1 MGVALTIFVHLS
13 TRGPGPEARV
23 KLEAVRRRLL
33 LVTQNSNGIFMAN
46 TNDWLN
52 FEHLADDK
60 LREGLKPPSMYKVI
74 LNNDDYT
81 PMEFV
86 IDVLQKFFSYDIE
99 RATQLMLRVHYQ
111 GKAICGVFTA
121 EVAET
126 KVAMVNQYAKENEHP
141 LLCTLEKA

>member
-1 MGVALTIFVHLS
+1 MG
-13 TRGPGPEARV
+13 
-23 KLEAVRRRLL
+23 K
-33 LVTQNSNGIFMAN
+33 

-52 FEHLADDK
+52 FDQLLDDK
-60 LREGLKPPSMYKVI
+60 VREELKPPSMYKVV
-74 LNNDDYT
+74 LHNDDYT

-99 RATQLMLRVHYQ
+99 RATQLMLTVHYE

-126 KVAMVNQYAKENEHP
+126 KAVHVNKYARENEHP

>member
-1 MGVALTIFVHLS
+1 MGNAKELWD
-13 TRGPGPEARV
+13 
-23 KLEAVRRRLL
+23 LEQTVEKKQSDAV
-33 LVTQNSNGIFMAN
+33 
-46 TNDWLN
+46 
-52 FEHLADDK
+52 
-60 LREGLKPPSMYKVI
+60 KPPSMYKVI

-99 RATQLMLRVHYQ
+99 RATQLMLAVHHQ
-111 GKAICGVFTA
+111 GKAVCGVFTA

-126 KVAMVNQYAKENEHP
+126 KVAFVNRYARENEHP

>member
-1 MGVALTIFVHLS
+1 
-13 TRGPGPEARV
+13 
-23 KLEAVRRRLL
+23 
-33 LVTQNSNGIFMAN
+33 MAN
-46 TNDWLN
+46 TNDWIN
-52 FEHLADDK
+52 FEHLAEDK
-60 LREGLKPPSMYKVI
+60 VREGLKPPSMYKVI

-99 RATQLMLRVHYQ
+99 RATQLMLKVHYH

-126 KVAMVNQYAKENEHP
+126 KVAQVNNYARDNEHP

>member
-1 MGVALTIFVHLS
+1 MYQEGDRQTMGKNQDCS
-13 TRGPGPEARV
+13 
-23 KLEAVRRRLL
+23 
-33 LVTQNSNGIFMAN
+33 
-46 TNDWLN
+46 N
-52 FEHLADDK
+52 FEHLAIDK
-60 LREGLKPPSMYKVI
+60 QKEALKPPSMYKVI

-99 RATQLMLRVHYQ
+99 RATQLMLTVHHH

-126 KVAMVNQYAKENEHP
+126 KVAQVNEYARENEHP
-141 LLCTLEKA
+141 LLCSLEKA

>member
-1 MGVALTIFVHLS
+1 MG
-13 TRGPGPEARV
+13 
-23 KLEAVRRRLL
+23 
-33 LVTQNSNGIFMAN
+33 NN
-46 TNDWLN
+46 NDWLN
-52 FEHLADDK
+52 FEHLTEEKQIDA
-60 LREGLKPPSMYKVI
+60 LKPPSMYKVI

-86 IDVLQKFFSYDIE
+86 IDVLQKFFFYDIE
-99 RATQLMLRVHYQ
+99 RATQLMLRVHYH

-126 KVAMVNQYAKENEHP
+126 KVIHVNCYARENEYP